1 MTRTELAERIR
12 NGENSGIEFKRD
24 DARPESLAKEMAAL
38 LNLEGGHILLG
49 VEDDRTVT
57 GLTRDSKKAE
67 EWVMETARTHLRP
80 AAIPF
85 WETFDWRGGLIVGVI
100 SLPADAPD
108 KPYKAKRGSAWVTQ
122 VRVGTTSRDAT
133 DEEEARLYMQSGRLP
148 YDRKP
153 IPGATIDDLV
163 LSTPWGA
170 ASSWSQQSLTSIFQN
185 EVTGGDRFFEILEQM
200 QQDLGHN
207 GEVVELMYLC
217 TSLGFEGRYRVMPRG
232 TAALAELRDGVY
244 RLIRTRRGDFER
256 ELSPHW
262 RGTDLGHRTLRQRIP
277 FWAIGAGTAL
287 MAALIY
293 LGFNFML
300 AGRSDI
306 AFAQMYGLPPHGT
319 PVIPRVEMTAP
330 PPPPPVAAAPSNL
343 SAKLHE
349 FLAQEI
355 KSGLVVVLEDAQS
368 VTVRLTGNTMFASG
382 TATLNSSYNPLLARI
397 GAALED
403 EKGGIS
409 VVGYTDNQP
418 IHTARFPSNFE
429 LSLARAQAVAE
440 MVETKLSNPK
450 RVKAIGRADADPLAS
465 NATAEG
471 RQKNRRTEIVLTRT
485 SETP

>member
-1 MTRTELAERIR
+1 MSDDPFAEPTD
-12 NGENSGIEFKRD
+12 S
-24 DARPESLAKEMAAL
+24 
-38 LNLEGGHILLG
+38 
-49 VEDDRTVT
+49 DRTMIRPRP
-57 GLTRDSKKAE
+57 GGGGG
-67 EWVMETARTHLRP
+67 RP
-80 AAIPF
+80 AAAPM
-85 WETFDWRGGLIVGVI
+85 TGSQGAGGTAVAVPAIGSNKLAAIAAPLLAAAIRIV
-100 SLPADAPD
+100 
-108 KPYKAKRGSAWVTQ
+108 
-122 VRVGTTSRDAT
+122 
-133 DEEEARLYMQSGRLP
+133 SGRGAANPDPEQLRRGMVTEMRSFERNALTTGLDTRALRAAR
-148 YDRKP
+148 YALC
-153 IPGATIDDLV
+153 ATIDDLV

-200 QQDLGHN
+200 QKDLGHN

-232 TAALAELRDGVY
+232 TAALPELRDGVY

-262 RGTDLGHRTLRQRIP
+262 RGVDLGHRALRQRIP

-293 LGFNFML
+293 LVFNFML

-306 AFAQMYGLPPHGT
+306 AFAQMYGLPPRGT
-319 PVIPRVEMTAP
+319 PVIPRVEMTAPP

-349 FLAQEI
+349 FLAPEI

-368 VTVRLTGNTMFASG
+368 LTVRLTGNTMFGSG
-382 TATLNSSYNPLLARI
+382 TATLNSSYIPLLARI

-429 LSLARAQAVAE
+429 LSLARAQAVAQV
-440 MVETKLSNPK
+440 VETKLSNPK

-465 NATAEG
+465 NATADG

>member
-1 MTRTELAERIR
+1 MSDDPFAEPTD
-12 NGENSGIEFKRD
+12 S
-24 DARPESLAKEMAAL
+24 
-38 LNLEGGHILLG
+38 
-49 VEDDRTVT
+49 DRTMIRPRP
-57 GLTRDSKKAE
+57 GGGGG
-67 EWVMETARTHLRP
+67 RP
-80 AAIPF
+80 AAAPMTASQGGGGTAVAVPAVGSNKLVAIAAPLLAAAIRIVSV
-85 WETFDWRGGLIVGVI
+85 RGAANPDPEQLRRGMVTEMRGFERNALTTGLDTRA
-100 SLPADAPD
+100 LRA
-108 KPYKAKRGSAWVTQ
+108 
-122 VRVGTTSRDAT
+122 
-133 DEEEARLYMQSGRLP
+133 ARYALC
-148 YDRKP
+148 
-153 IPGATIDDLV
+153 ATIDDLV

-200 QQDLGHN
+200 QKDLGHN

-232 TAALAELRDGVY
+232 TAALTELRDGVY

-262 RGTDLGHRTLRQRIP
+262 RGTDLGYRTLRQRIP

-293 LGFNFML
+293 LVFNFML

-349 FLAQEI
+349 FLAPEI

-368 VTVRLTGNTMFASG
+368 VTVRLTGNTMFGSG

-397 GAALED
+397 GTALED
-403 EKGGIS
+403 EKGRIS

-429 LSLARAQAVAE
+429 LSLARAQAVAQ

-465 NATAEG
+465 NATADG

>member
-1 MTRTELAERIR
+1 MSDDPFAEPTD
-12 NGENSGIEFKRD
+12 S
-24 DARPESLAKEMAAL
+24 
-38 LNLEGGHILLG
+38 
-49 VEDDRTVT
+49 DRTMIRPRP
-57 GLTRDSKKAE
+57 GGGGG
-67 EWVMETARTHLRP
+67 RP
-80 AAIPF
+80 AAAPMTASQGGGGTAVAVPAVGSNKLVAIAAPLLAAAIRIVSV
-85 WETFDWRGGLIVGVI
+85 RGAANPDPEQLRRGMVTEMRGFERNALTTGLDTRA
-100 SLPADAPD
+100 LRA
-108 KPYKAKRGSAWVTQ
+108 
-122 VRVGTTSRDAT
+122 
-133 DEEEARLYMQSGRLP
+133 ARYALC
-148 YDRKP
+148 
-153 IPGATIDDLV
+153 ATIDDLV

-200 QQDLGHN
+200 QKDLGHN

-232 TAALAELRDGVY
+232 TAALTELRDGVY

-262 RGTDLGHRTLRQRIP
+262 RGTDLGYRTLRQRIP

-293 LGFNFML
+293 LVFNFML

-349 FLAQEI
+349 FLAPEI

-368 VTVRLTGNTMFASG
+368 VTVRLTGNTMFGSG

-397 GAALED
+397 GTALED
-403 EKGGIS
+403 EKGRIS

-429 LSLARAQAVAE
+429 LSLARAQAVAQV
-440 MVETKLSNPK
+440 VETKLSNPK

-465 NATAEG
+465 NATADG